1 MATNLQLDDNL
12 IEEAVQ
18 LGAHRTKREAVTV
31 ALESY
36 IGYLK
41 RLQILELFGTIDYD
55 PDYDYKKQ
63 RKRS

>member
-12 IEEAVQ
+12 IEEAVR
-18 LGAHRTKREAVTV
+18 LGAHGTKKEAVNQ
-31 ALESY
+31 ALRTY
-36 IGYLK
+36 VGHLK
-41 RLQILELFGTIDYD
+41 RLQILDVFGTIDYD